1 MLIKRAV
8 AASAMLMAG
17 IVAAS
22 AADIPPII
30 PPPSPPPPPPAPT
43 FDWTGPYVGI
53 YGGHILST
61 PRNQAGV
68 QAGFN
73 IARGALLAGVEL
85 QAGAMFAG
93 GTVVFEGNLNGRLG
107 AVLGDRFLLYG
118 EAGVGT
124 IGFSTYTYTF
134 GGGAEVAIADA
145 ISIFAEAKGL
155 GAFGGGC
162 CVTTVQVGLN
172 WHPGN

>member
-1 MLIKRAV
+1 
-8 AASAMLMAG
+8 
-17 IVAAS
+17 
-22 AADIPPII
+22 
-30 PPPSPPPPPPAPT
+30 
-43 FDWTGPYVGI
+43 
-53 YGGHILST
+53 
-61 PRNQAGV
+61 V